1 MALHFPVIYLLA
13 SHMDPDELYSIEEQ
27 IPTLT
32 YDVREAD
39 VVIGKVGKRERALFE
54 LRRIGLKT
62 SEVPLGN
69 LEANEPPT
77 KRRRLPEHDATQDPE
92 AKMGDTTAPT
102 TVGSLIK
109 VAKLA
114 WFTDSIAKGE
124 VLPIDDYVV
133 YQGINLGREEPFP
146 PINQIAA
153 SFKEGAAAKQAGTGS
168 AHSMPSF
175 KRRRG
180 QPQSYVP
187 HLMPESTSEHDAAE
201 NLPPI
206 PSFLHSVYSCQRPT
220 PANPPNSA
228 FIEQLKE
235 IRTTRLLNGD
245 SIGVRAY
252 STAIASLA
260 AYPYGLTTHIEVQR
274 LPGCN
279 EKIAFL
285 YQEWKHTGKI
295 KEVEEA
301 TQDPR
306 LKILREFHATWGV
319 GDTTAREWY
328 NKGWRDL
335 DDVVEYG
342 WESLTRVQQIGV
354 KYYDELQLKISREE
368 VEKIANIILQHAN
381 KIRSGFQMVIVGG
394 YRRGKDESGD
404 VDLILSHPDESA
416 TDRFVTMLVDSLSD
430 SDYVT
435 HTLSYTVKNSE
446 RGQKPVAW
454 KGSAPKPHGS
464 GFDTL
469 DKALVVWQEPKPGAK
484 KNPNPHRQVDIIISP
499 WKTAGCAVLGWT
511 SGTTFQRDMRK
522 YCKEK
527 LNLKFDSSGIRS
539 RADGRWVDL
548 ESRDGVPAPDMH
560 TAERRVFEGLKL
572 EWRPPTER
580 NTG

>member
-1 MALHFPVIYLLA
+1 MALHFPIIYLLA

-32 YDVREAD
+32 YDVREAE

-69 LEANEPPT
+69 LEANEPPK
-77 KRRRLPEHDATQDPE
+77 KRRRVSEHYATQGPDATV
-92 AKMGDTTAPT
+92 GDTTTPT

-133 YQGINLGREEPFP
+133 YQGINLGREEPLP
-146 PINQIAA
+146 PGNQVAA
-153 SFKEGAAAKQAGTGS
+153 SFKEGAATKQADAGS
-168 AHSMPSF
+168 THSIPSF
-175 KRRRG
+175 KRRRD
-180 QPQSYVP
+180 QPQCYVP

-260 AYPYGLTTHIEVQR
+260 AYPYSLTTHIEVQR

-279 EKIAFL
+279 EKIAVL

-301 TQDPR
+301 AQDPR
-306 LKILREFHATWGV
+306 LKVLGEFHATWGV

-328 NKGWRDL
+328 NKGWRNL

-354 KYYDELQLKISREE
+354 KYYNELQLKIPRDE
-368 VEKIANIILQHAN
+368 VEKIADVVLQHAK
-381 KIRSGFQMVIVGG
+381 KIKSGFQMVIVGG
-394 YRRGKDESGD
+394 YRRGKAESGD

-416 TDRFVTMLVDSLSD
+416 TDRFVTTLVDSLSD

-435 HTLSYTVKNSE
+435 HTLSYSVKNSE
-446 RGQKPVAW
+446 RGQMPVGW
-454 KGSAPKPHGS
+454 KGSAPKPPGS

-469 DKALVVWQEPKPGAK
+469 DKALVVWQEPKPGMK

-548 ESRDGVPAPDMH
+548 ESRDGIPAPDML
-560 TAERRVFEGLKL
+560 TAERRVFDGLKL